1 MHLQFAK
8 LPLTSPLSQPLKK
21 IYLNANER
29 ENGYVDD
36 LETASFKKCMVI
48 TVFVVL
54 SLSYIMPDLGM
65 TGPQGQEEPA
75 TAPAQSEQE
84 GTQRP
89 APLFSGQGH
98 YTSLQLPCW

>member
-1 MHLQFAK
+1 MAPLCSPLKAAAFNFFLYQTYLTADICLCGMHLQFAK

-21 IYLNANER
+21 IYLNANES

-54 SLSYIMPDLGM
+54 SLSYIM
-65 TGPQGQEEPA
+65 E
-75 TAPAQSEQE
+75 
-84 GTQRP
+84 
-89 APLFSGQGH
+89 
-98 YTSLQLPCW
+98 TSS